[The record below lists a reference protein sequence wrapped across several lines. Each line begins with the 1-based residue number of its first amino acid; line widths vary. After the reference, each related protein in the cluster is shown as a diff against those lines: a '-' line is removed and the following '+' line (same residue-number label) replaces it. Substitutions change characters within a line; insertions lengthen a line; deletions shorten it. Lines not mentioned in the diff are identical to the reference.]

1 VKRRLYAALFALACG
16 CRPRVTRD
24 PRAQEPVPDVA
35 VALRDA
41 GVAVVDA
48 PSQSF
53 AAWATVASRH
63 GGVTVETSQRVA
75 WLANE
80 GHDDVTLLPGDT
92 VKVGAEGEATVAL
105 RPSGA
110 ITARGEGALEVPAY
124 VGASMVLT
132 HGVVEVVA
140 AVETGDAVRLDTP
153 AARVIVAAGRARV
166 AVGDDGSTAVQALAG
181 AVTVWPSPTA
191 PPERATRISAAELAR
206 RSARGAGHPILLDID
221 LPELSAA
228 SVRAVASRSL
238 GALASVAWDALG
250 DGLAMTPAA
259 GAGGM
264 ERWFLRRRQMFARPE
279 AHLVAVER
287 LARAGAGDVADL
299 RVALARLR
307 VAAGTLSETEREGLL
322 ARVSLA
328 LGRLTARAHR
338 GRGLATRGGD
348 VTALVQVSSAED
360 LADLAREHAPFPT
373 EGTGDP

>member
-1 VKRRLYAALFALACG
+1 LLFTFACG

-24 PRAQEPVPDVA
+24 PRAQEPVADVA
-35 VALRDA
+35 AVAPRDA
-41 GVAVVDA
+41 SVIAEDVPQA
-48 PSQSF
+48 RF
-53 AAWATVASRH
+53 RAWAALVSRG
-63 GGVTVETSQRVA
+63 GGVTVETSQRVP
-75 WLANE
+75 WLASE
-80 GHDDVTLLPGDT
+80 GRDDARLLPGDV
-92 VKVGAEGEATVAL
+92 VKVGAEGEAVVAL
-105 RPSGA
+105 QPSGA

-132 HGVVEVVA
+132 HGVAEVNA
-140 AVETGDAVRLDTP
+140 AFGTGDAVRLDTP
-153 AARVIVAAGRARV
+153 AARVIVASGRARV
-166 AVGDDGSTAVQALAG
+166 AVGDDGSTAVQALEG

-191 PPERATRISAAELAR
+191 PPERATRISSAEIAR
-206 RSARGAGHPILLDID
+206 RTARGAGHPILLDID

-238 GALASVAWDALG
+238 APPASVAWDALG

-264 ERWFLRRRQMFARPE
+264 ERWFLRRRQMFVRPE
-279 AHLVAVER
+279 AHLVAIER

-299 RVALARLR
+299 RVSLARLR
-307 VAAGTLSETEREGLL
+307 VAAGTLSETEREGIL

-338 GRGLATRGGD
+338 GRRLATRGGD
-348 VTALVQVSSAED
+348 VTALVQLSSAED

>member
-1 VKRRLYAALFALACG
+1 MRSLVLLALACG

-24 PRAQEPVPDVA
+24 PRAQEPSPDVVLA
-35 VALRDA
+35 SRDA
-41 GVAVVDA
+41 GVAAVDV
-48 PSQSF
+48 PPRTF
-53 AAWATVASRH
+53 ASWARVASRR
-63 GGVTVETSQRVA
+63 GGVTVENSQRVP
-75 WLANE
+75 WLASE
-80 GHDDVTLLPGDT
+80 ARDEARLLPGDI
-92 VKVGAEGEATVAL
+92 VKVGAEGEAVVAL

-140 AVETGDAVRLDTP
+140 AFGAGDAVRLDTP
-153 AARVIVAAGRARV
+153 AARVIVTSGRARV
-166 AVGDDGSTAVQALAG
+166 AVGDDGSTAVQALEG

-191 PPERATRISAAELAR
+191 PPERATRISSAELAR
-206 RSARGAGHPILLDID
+206 RTARGAGHPILLDID
-221 LPELSAA
+221 LPELAAA
-228 SVRAVASRSL
+228 SVRAVTSRSL
-238 GALASVAWDALG
+238 APPVSVAWDALG
-250 DGLAMTPAA
+250 DTLAMTPAA

-307 VAAGTLSETEREGLL
+307 VAAGTLSDTEREGTL